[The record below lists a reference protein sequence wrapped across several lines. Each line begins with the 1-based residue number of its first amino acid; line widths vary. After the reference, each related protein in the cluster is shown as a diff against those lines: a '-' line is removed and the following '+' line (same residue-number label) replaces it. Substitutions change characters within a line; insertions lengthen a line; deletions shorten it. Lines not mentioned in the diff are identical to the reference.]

1 MKTAL
6 LVMVHGSPRPVA
18 NGDMFRVVEEVKA
31 RAVFDHVAVG
41 FMECN
46 EPTIPDAVDA
56 CAARARSASSPCRT
70 SCTRERMSPTT
81 CRRCW
86 KKRRSGTR
94 TSSSRWA
101 ATSARRRSSRTSSP
115 PAPTRRRADCTYPP
129 HGSAA
134 ARPAQAV
141 SRNKTLSETR
151 KKEAR
156 LAMPHTTP
164 PLRLLPLL
172 VGLGLTATRLPA
184 QTPPAPAAPMTHG
197 VDLSTIDTSVLPCRD
212 FYQYANGKWLAANP
226 VPADRSTWGEMSEIG
241 ERNSAVL
248 HSILDRAVAGPPA
261 PPGSVERKVADFYRT
276 GMDTARIER
285 EGRPAAGP
293 GIRPHR
299 RGRRH
304 ARPAGRDRAP
314 APDRHPGRVGV
325 WAWGRTTRTARTP
338 SRSSARAGWA
348 CRTGTTT
355 PRPTTNPAPCATPT
369 SPMSPGCS
377 SCSAMRPTRPQ
388 PEAQTVLG
396 IETRL
401 ASASMTRLER
411 RDPNATYHKLTPA
424 QLDALTPGLS
434 WKPYFAALGVPDPGP
449 LLVGQPQF
457 FTTVGGMLT
466 SVPLADWKTYLRWH
480 LINGTADDLS
490 DAFVDEQFAFFGKT
504 LSGSPTLLPRWKR
517 VLAQTDG
524 SLGEGLGTLYVARAF
539 SPEAKARALALVLNL
554 KAALHDR
561 LQSLDWIGDDT
572 RKQAL
577 HKLDKM
583 TIKIGYPDRP
593 RDYSKLAV
601 DSPDF
606 VTNALA
612 ARQFEFQRNLKKL
625 GRPVDRTEW
634 GMTAPTVNAY
644 YRPDVNEIVFPAGIL
659 QPPFFDAQADDASNY
674 GAIGAVIGHE
684 MTHGFDDQGRQFDAD
699 GNLKDWWTA
708 ADKKNFQERAE
719 LVARQF
725 DGFVAVDDLH
735 VNGHLTLGEDIAD
748 LGGLK
753 IAYLAFEKAQA
764 GKPRVSIGG
773 FTPEQRFFLA
783 FAQVWRTNTRPE
795 ALRLRV
801 ATDPHA
807 PARFRVLGPLANLP
821 EFAQAFPCPAGEA
834 APAPASETVTIWYAL
849 HRTM

>member
-1 MKTAL
+1 MPT
-6 LVMVHGSPRPVA
+6 
-18 NGDMFRVVEEVKA
+18 
-31 RAVFDHVAVG
+31 HV
-41 FMECN
+41 
-46 EPTIPDAVDA
+46 
-56 CAARARSASSPCRT
+56 S
-70 SCTRERMSPTT
+70 
-81 CRRCW
+81 
-86 KKRRSGTR
+86 
-94 TSSSRWA
+94 
-101 ATSARRRSSRTSSP
+101 
-115 PAPTRRRADCTYPP
+115 
-129 HGSAA
+129 
-134 ARPAQAV
+134 
-141 SRNKTLSETR
+141 
-151 KKEAR
+151 
-156 LAMPHTTP
+156 
-164 PLRLLPLL
+164 LRLLPLRTL
-172 VGLGLTATRLPA
+172 PLLIGIGLIAAPLPA
-184 QTPPAPAAPMTHG
+184 QTPPARQAPPAHG
-197 VDLSTIDTSVLPCRD
+197 INLATIDPSALPCRD

-226 VPADRSTWGEMSEIG
+226 VPADRSIWGGLSEVG

-248 HSILDRAVAGPPA
+248 HSILDEAVAGPPA
-261 PPGSVERKVADFYRT
+261 RPGSASRKVADFYRS

-285 EGRPAAGP
+285 KGVRPLDPEFARIAEVRDTPRLLAEIAYLHRSGVRAAWGFGVGP
-293 GIRPHR
+293 DAKDSVHTIVQLGQGGLGLPDRDYYTKADDKSRALRDAYAAHV
-299 RGRRH
+299 
-304 ARPAGRDRAP
+304 ARMFVLLGD
-314 APDRHPGRVGV
+314 APDR
-325 WAWGRTTRTARTP
+325 AA
-338 SRSSARAGWA
+338 A
-348 CRTGTTT
+348 
-355 PRPTTNPAPCATPT
+355 
-369 SPMSPGCS
+369 
-377 SCSAMRPTRPQ
+377 
-388 PEAQTVLG
+388 EAQTVLG

-401 ASASMTRLER
+401 ASASMTRLAR

-424 QLDALTPGLS
+424 QFDALAPGLS
-434 WKPYFAALGVPDPGP
+434 WSPYFAALGVRDPGP

-457 FTTVGGMLT
+457 FTVVGGMLM
-466 SVPLADWKTYLRWH
+466 SVPSADWKTYLRWH
-480 LINGTADDLS
+480 LIDSTADDLS
-490 DAFVDEQFAFFGKT
+490 SGFVNEHFAFFGKT

-524 SLGEGLGTLYVARAF
+524 AVGEGLGTLYVARAF
-539 SPEAKARALALVLNL
+539 SPQSKARALALVLNL
-554 KAALHDR
+554 KAALRDR
-561 LQSLDWIGDDT
+561 LQSLDWIGADT
-572 RKQAL
+572 RRQAL
-577 HKLDKM
+577 LKLDKM
-583 TIKIGYPDRP
+583 TVKIGYPDRP
-593 RDYSKLAV
+593 RDYSALAV
-601 DSPDF
+601 ESQDY

-612 ARQFEFQRNLKKL
+612 ARRFEVARNLQKL

-708 ADKKNFQERAE
+708 ADKKNFQARAD

-783 FAQVWRTNTRPE
+783 FAQIWRTNTRPE

-821 EFAQAFPCPAGEA
+821 EFAQAFPCPPGEA
-834 APAPASETVTIWYAL
+834 KVAAAQTVNIW
-849 HRTM
+849 

>member
-1 MKTAL
+1 MPN
-6 LVMVHGSPRPVA
+6 H
-18 NGDMFRVVEEVKA
+18 
-31 RAVFDHVAVG
+31 
-41 FMECN
+41 
-46 EPTIPDAVDA
+46 
-56 CAARARSASSPCRT
+56 AS
-70 SCTRERMSPTT
+70 
-81 CRRCW
+81 
-86 KKRRSGTR
+86 
-94 TSSSRWA
+94 
-101 ATSARRRSSRTSSP
+101 
-115 PAPTRRRADCTYPP
+115 
-129 HGSAA
+129 
-134 ARPAQAV
+134 
-141 SRNKTLSETR
+141 
-151 KKEAR
+151 
-156 LAMPHTTP
+156 
-164 PLRLLPLL
+164 LRLLPLL

-184 QTPPAPAAPMTHG
+184 QTPVSMTQAAMTHG
-197 VDLSTIDTSVLPCRD
+197 VDLSTIDTSALPCRD

-226 VPADRSTWGEMSEIG
+226 VPADRSTWGGLSEIG

-248 HSILDRAVAGPPA
+248 HSILDEAVAGPPA
-261 PPGSVERKVADFYRT
+261 PPGSVERKVADFYRS

-285 EGRPAAGP
+285 EGAQPLAPEFARIAAVSDTSGLLAEIAHLHQT
-293 GIRPHR
+293 GI
-299 RGRRH
+299 
-304 ARPAGRDRAP
+304 
-314 APDRHPGRVGV
+314 
-325 WAWGRTTRTARTP
+325 
-338 SRSSARAGWA
+338 RAGWGFGVGSDDKDSIHTIA
-348 CRTGTTT
+348 HLNQGGLGLPDRDYYTKTDDKSRALRDAYVAHVARMFVLLGD
-355 PRPTTNPAPCATPT
+355 APDQAAAE
-369 SPMSPGCS
+369 S
-377 SCSAMRPTRPQ
+377 
-388 PEAQTVLG
+388 QTVLG

-411 RDPNATYHKLTPA
+411 RDPNATYHKMTPA
-424 QLDALTPGLS
+424 QLDALTPGFS

-457 FTTVGGMLT
+457 FTVAGGMLT

-490 DAFVDEQFAFFGKT
+490 DAFVQEQFAFSGRT
-504 LSGSPTLLPRWKR
+504 LTGSPTLLPRWKR

-524 SLGEGLGTLYVARAF
+524 SLGEGLGTLYIARAF

-554 KAALHDR
+554 KSALHDR
-561 LQSLDWIGDDT
+561 LQSLDWISDDT

-601 DSPDF
+601 DSPDY

-612 ARQFEFQRNLKKL
+612 ARQFEFRRNLKKL
-625 GRPVDRTEW
+625 GRRVDRTEW

-644 YRPDVNEIVFPAGIL
+644 YSPATNEIVFPAGIL
-659 QPPFFDAQADDASNY
+659 QPPYFDPQADDASNY

-708 ADKKNFQERAE
+708 ADKKNFQGRAE

-807 PARFRVLGPLANLP
+807 PARFRVLGPIANLP

-834 APAPASETVTIWYAL
+834 APAPAAETVTIW
-849 HRTM
+849 